1 MKSLTELDLVKPS
14 ETGFEFEYIQESG
27 GPSGVFITVIGSHS
41 GKVKSWVRKELN
53 TIRQRAAMMEK
64 KGKEDIR
71 LVEDDEEF
79 GIRNAAIRIIGWRG
93 ITEDYTPELAI
104 KLCEVNPEIRSQV
117 IEKSD
122 ELANFTKSK

>member
-1 MKSLTELDLVKPS
+1 
-14 ETGFEFEYIQESG
+14 
-27 GPSGVFITVIGSHS
+27 
-41 GKVKSWVRKELN
+41 
-53 TIRQRAAMMEK
+53 MMEK

-104 KLCEVNPEIRSQV
+104 KLCEVNPEIRAQV